1 MNKPSLSVVF
11 LTLNEEFH
19 IGSAIENVKD
29 IADEIF
35 VLDSLSVDRTVDVA
49 LGKGA
54 KVYQRK
60 FKNFGD
66 QWNAALKSLP
76 IDTDWTMKMDPD
88 ERLTPALKTEILS
101 RLENAGDCDAFK
113 IVPALHFMGK
123 NLHLDMMPVTRIWR
137 TGIGEFSSNS
147 VNEHFIVNSRQVVLK
162 NKFLHLGCRDLHQW
176 VDKQNR
182 YTTAEAIRRFRGDA
196 SSARANLFGTSLE
209 RRMWLKKLFF
219 HLPFRY
225 CLMFIQYYLLKGMWM
240 RGRVGFHYTILRIW
254 SRRMIEEKLLEMRLT
269 GRELVLPPNRFGF
282 YDTRVPQC
290 D

>member
-66 QWNAALKSLP
+66 QWNAALRSLP

-88 ERLTPALKTEILS
+88 ERLTPALKAEILL

-137 TGIGEFSSNS
+137 TGIGEFSPNS
-147 VNEHFIVNSRQVVLK
+147 VNEHFIVKGRQIVLK
-162 NKFLHLGCRDLHQW
+162 NKFLHLDCRDLHQW

-182 YTTAEAIRRFRGDA
+182 YTTAEAIRRFRGEA

-219 HLPFRY
+219 HFPFRY
-225 CLMFIQYYLLKGMWM
+225 YLMFIQYYFLKGMWM
-240 RGRVGFHYTILRIW
+240 RGKVGFHYTILRIW
-254 SRRMIEEKLLEMRLT
+254 SRRMIEEKLLEMKLT
-269 GRELVLPPNRFGF
+269 GRELVLPPNRFGS
-282 YDTRVPQC
+282 YDARVPQC